1 MRPKFVLS
9 VLLVAF
15 GVMALLGLLRPRS
28 KVPAV
33 AGGGALKNTPAPA
46 ARLEA
51 GVFQPVVEHPAL
63 PPVAHV
69 APTNHAEQVS
79 ERVAE
84 LQALAMNDGTNSL
97 EVIFSELSNPDPQI
111 RRAAL
116 EAVVQFGDRSAIP
129 RLQGIAEQTENEV
142 ERADLLAAVEFLNLP
157 ELTDYHPA
165 QAGKR
170 KAAVLMDTNRP
181 GRNPFR
187 RPPARPTQSAL

>member
-1 MRPKFVLS
+1 
-9 VLLVAF
+9 
-15 GVMALLGLLRPRS
+15 MALLGLLRPRS
-28 KVPAV
+28 RVPAV
-33 AGGGALKNTPAPA
+33 ADGGVLKNASAPEARPAPA
-46 ARLEA
+46 AL
-51 GVFQPVVEHPAL
+51 QPVAEHPAL
-63 PPVAHV
+63 PPFVHV
-69 APTNHAEQVS
+69 APTNHAELVS

-84 LQALAMNDGTNSL
+84 LQALAMNDDSNSL
-97 EVIFSELSNPDPQI
+97 HEIFSELANPDPSI

-116 EAVVQFGDRSAIP
+116 EAVVQSGDRSAIP

-170 KAAVLMDTNRP
+170 RAAVLMDTNRP